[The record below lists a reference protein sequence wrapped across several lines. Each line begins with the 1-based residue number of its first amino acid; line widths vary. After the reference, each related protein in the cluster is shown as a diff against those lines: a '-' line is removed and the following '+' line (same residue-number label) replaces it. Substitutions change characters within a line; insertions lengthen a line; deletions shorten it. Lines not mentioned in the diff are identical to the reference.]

1 VLSHRERLLACI
13 AKDPGLDRPPV
24 ALWRHFPVDD
34 QNPESLTAAT
44 LTYQRQF
51 DFDLV
56 KVTPASSFCL
66 KDWGVEDK
74 WEGDTEGTRRY
85 TKRIVRD
92 PSDWET
98 LPILDPDSPHLANQL
113 TCLRLICSEL
123 DHQTPLLQTIFNPL
137 AQAKNLAGGETLIVH
152 LRKYPDAVMK
162 GLEII
167 AESTKRFIAAAAE
180 TGIDGIFYAIQ
191 HAQSQLLTEEE
202 FSKFSFP
209 HDALLLNSSRDLQF
223 NMVHLHGSNVMFDQ
237 VSGLPMSI
245 LNWHDRETAWSL
257 SEGQKRFPGVV
268 CGGLKRE
275 TVVLGNQTE
284 VLAEIEDS
292 RQQTSDKRFILGTG
306 CVVPITAP
314 YGNIMAV
321 RQSVENRG

>member
-13 AKDPGLDRPPV
+13 SNDQALDRPPV

-34 QNPESLTAAT
+34 QSPETLAAAT
-44 LTYQRQF
+44 LAYQRQF

-66 KDWGVEDK
+66 KDWGAEDR

-85 TKRIVRD
+85 TKRIIRD
-92 PSDWET
+92 PEDWEK
-98 LPILDPDSPHLANQL
+98 LPILNPDSPHLASQL
-113 TCLRLICSEL
+113 KCLRSIRSEL
-123 DHQTPLLQTIFNPL
+123 DPETPMLQTIFNPL
-137 AQAKNLAGGETLIVH
+137 AQAKNLSGGEALIVH

-167 AESTKRFIAAAAE
+167 AESTRRFISAAVD

-202 FSKFSFP
+202 FSRFSLPF
-209 HDALLLNSSRDLQF
+209 DTSLLNSSKHLQF
-223 NMVHLHGSNVMFDQ
+223 NMVHLHGINVMFDRITD
-237 VSGLPMSI
+237 LPMNI

-257 SEGQKRFPGVV
+257 ADGQKRFNGVV

-275 TVVLGNQTE
+275 TVVLGTHSE
-284 VLAEIEDS
+284 ISAEIDNA
-292 RQQTSDKRFILGTG
+292 RHQTSDKNFMLGTG
-306 CVVPITAP
+306 CVVPIVAP
-314 YGNIMAV
+314 HGNIMAV
-321 RQSVENRG
+321 RQSVEKSA

>member
-1 VLSHRERLLACI
+1 MLSHRERLLACI
-13 AKDPGLDRPPV
+13 SNDPVLDRPPV

-34 QNPESLTAAT
+34 QSPETLAAAT
-44 LTYQRQF
+44 LAFQKQF

-66 KDWGVEDK
+66 RDWGVEDK

-85 TKRIVRD
+85 TKRIIRD
-92 PSDWET
+92 PGDWES
-98 LPILDPDSPHLANQL
+98 LPVLNPGSPHLASQL
-113 TCLRLICSEL
+113 ECLRLIRSEL
-123 DHQTPLLQTIFNPL
+123 GPEMPLLQTIFNPL

-152 LRKYPDAVMK
+152 LRNYPEAMMK

-167 AESTKRFIAAAAE
+167 AESTRQFISAAAD

-202 FSKFSFP
+202 FLRYSLSF
-209 HDALLLNSSRDLQF
+209 DTSLLNSSKDLPF
-223 NMVHLHGSNVMFDQ
+223 NMVHLHGNNVMFDQ
-237 VSGLPMSI
+237 VSKLPTTI

-257 SEGQKRFPGVV
+257 AGGKKQFSGAV

-275 TVVLGNQTE
+275 TVVLGTP
-284 VLAEIEDS
+284 AEISAEIDDA
-292 RQQTSDKRFILGTG
+292 RHQTNDKRFILGTG
-306 CVVPITAP
+306 CVVPIIAP
-314 YGNIMAV
+314 HGNIMAV
-321 RQSVENRG
+321 RQSVEKHT